1 MTHDTE
7 VAAARGEFHFHVSR
21 AALCGEPTCGAVF
34 ALAVRSASDGAHR
47 CPACGGA
54 QFIPI
59 EAALAAVGA
68 RAAKLERA
76 VRWALGETVAGV
88 EPFSRP
94 RGERAPFWWRGPLA
108 ALAFGPE
115 PEREGGGSGTRSAH
129 GA

>member
-7 VAAARGEFHFHVSR
+7 VAAVRGEFHFPGDR
-21 AALCGEPTCGAVF
+21 AALCAEPECGAMFNAV
-34 ALAVRSASDGAHR
+34 VRSASDGAIR

-54 QFIPI
+54 HFILI
-59 EAALAAVGA
+59 EPALAAVGA

-76 VRWALGETVAGV
+76 IRWALGEDVPGV

-94 RGERAPFWWRGPLA
+94 RGERATFWWRGPLA

-115 PEREGGGSGTRSAH
+115 PEREEKP
-129 GA
+129 